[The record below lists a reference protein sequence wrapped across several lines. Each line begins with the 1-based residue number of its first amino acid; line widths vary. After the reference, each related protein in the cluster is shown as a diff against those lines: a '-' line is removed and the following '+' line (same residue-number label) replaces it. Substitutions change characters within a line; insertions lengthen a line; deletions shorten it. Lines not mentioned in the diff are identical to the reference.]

1 LSNRFHTGSINE
13 KAKKNTRNWPV
24 DAVAGTQLKQQ
35 MFLDALPKVHQ
46 SFIKLT
52 NPAEGV
58 VTEA

>member
-13 KAKKNTRNWPV
+13 KAKKNTCNWPV
-24 DAVAGTQLKQQ
+24 DAVAGTRLKQQ
-35 MFLDALPKVHQ
+35 MFPEALPKVQ